1 MSLILDAL
9 RKMEQERKARQG
21 GNIDIRPEMLGSP
34 RRGEPRQSLGKPRIL
49 VAAAIAILAAG
60 MGGGILVARKGTE
73 GLPEKGLS
81 APRKEIPPEERLPV
95 TVPPSPPV
103 EPSGSVTSQPVPTT
117 TRHSPPAPRKASPTP
132 RSAQTAA
139 DPPALVKP
147 PIAAVQP
154 AAVDYPGGDLTVSG
168 IAWQEE
174 RSLRRAVVN
183 GNLVGEGAEVAG
195 ARVVEIGE
203 RRVKFSQG
211 GRTISVTLSSP
222 FQGR

>member
-21 GNIDIRPEMLGSP
+21 GGIDIRPDVLGHTRIESAG
-34 RRGEPRQSLGKPRIL
+34 RSWGNKPLIL
-49 VAAAIAILAAG
+49 VAAGIVLLAAG
-60 MGGGILVARKGTE
+60 VGTGIVLKKGTE
-73 GLPEKGLS
+73 GEKLEQSRSVVRNGPLP
-81 APRKEIPPEERLPV
+81 AEEVTPV
-95 TVPPSPPV
+95 TDPSPP
-103 EPSGSVTSQPVPTT
+103 
-117 TRHSPPAPRKASPTP
+117 HLSPTP
-132 RSAQTAA
+132 AEA
-139 DPPALVKP
+139 PPAAIPAK
-147 PIAAVQP
+147 P
-154 AAVDYPGGDLTVSG
+154 AAPPVPVAAPAPKPVQRPVVVEQSAPAEYPGANLTVSG

-211 GRTISVTLSSP
+211 GRTISVSLSSP